1 MKKTACISLFVVFAA
16 VAGALITM
24 YIYLRRREQEV
35 YEYEQMLFNEDFNYE
50 EMPEDN
56 FADIDD
62 GNFEAE
68 DVAAQ

>member
-16 VAGALITM
+16 IAGALITM

-50 EMPEDN
+50 EVPEEN
-56 FADIDD
+56 FDSLTQESE
-62 GNFEAE
+62 EA
-68 DVAAQ
+68 